1 MKNINKSN
9 IMGLIGMDIINIKN
23 EEVGTVVGDFNGKYI
38 VNVDGE
44 EKFYSESTLIR
55 NWKIVEEETE
65 EVMSENNETEEV
77 INEENIEDENKPN
90 EVIEEETE
98 ETSNEEIITEEIND
112 EDEIVDEI
120 EEVINENNEV
130 IKEEIEEVIDEENTE
145 DENKANEDEIVEET
159 EETSNEEIITEEIKD
174 EDEIV
179 DETEEVIN
187 ENDEVIEEE
196 TEEVISETDETEEFV
211 LETENE
217 GIIDNIKETEGRVK
231 ITGHLYGIPVKFD
244 KINQTTVWK
253 TLIKLYDNRKDE
265 NDKYSLEDKKY
276 LVRQLKQLDEKVFA
290 GAFRCLVSKTK
301 QNYIDELLK

>member
-9 IMGLIGMDIINIKN
+9 IMGLIGMDVINIKN
-23 EEVGTVVGDFNGKYI
+23 EVVGTVVGDFNGKYI
-38 VNVDGE
+38 INVDGE

-55 NWKIVEEETE
+55 NWKIVEDETE
-65 EVMSENNETEEV
+65 EVMNENDETEDAM
-77 INEENIEDENKPN
+77 NENDEL
-90 EVIEEETE
+90 IEEET
-98 ETSNEEIITEEIND
+98 
-112 EDEIVDEI
+112 
-120 EEVINENNEV
+120 
-130 IKEEIEEVIDEENTE
+130 EEVIDEENTE
-145 DENKANEDEIVEET
+145 NENKADEDEIVEET
-159 EETSNEEIITEEIKD
+159 E
-174 EDEIV
+174 
-179 DETEEVIN
+179 EEVIN

-196 TEEVISETDETEEFV
+196 TEEEIINENDEDEIVEETEEVINEENIEDENKSNEVIEEETEEFV

-217 GIIDNIKETEGRVK
+217 GIIDNIKETEGKVK
-231 ITGHLYGIPVKFD
+231 ITGHLYGVPVKFD

-301 QNYIDELLK
+301 QNYIEELMK

>member
-65 EVMSENNETEEV
+65 EVMSENNEAEEV
-77 INEENIEDENKPN
+77 INEESIEDENKPN
-90 EVIEEETE
+90 EVVEEETE

-112 EDEIVDEI
+112 EDEIIEET
-120 EEVINENNEV
+120 EEVINENDEM
-130 IKEEIEEVIDEENTE
+130 IEEEAEEVIDEENTE
-145 DENKANEDEIVEET
+145 DENKANEDEIIE
-159 EETSNEEIITEEIKD
+159 
-174 EDEIV
+174 
-179 DETEEVIN
+179 ETEEVIN
-187 ENDEVIEEE
+187 EN
-196 TEEVISETDETEEFV
+196 DETEEFV

-231 ITGHLYGIPVKFD
+231 ITGHLYGVPVKFD

-265 NDKYSLEDKKY
+265 NDKYSLDDKKY

-301 QNYIDELLK
+301 QNYIEELMK

>member
-9 IMGLIGMDIINIKN
+9 IMGLIGMDVINIKN
-23 EEVGTVVGDFNGKYI
+23 EAVGTVVGDFNGKYI

-65 EVMSENNETEEV
+65 ETSEAVLTTEES
-77 INEENIEDENKPN
+77 
-90 EVIEEETE
+90 
-98 ETSNEEIITEEIND
+98 SNEEIVTEEIED
-112 EDEIVDEI
+112 ED
-120 EEVINENNEV
+120 
-130 IKEEIEEVIDEENTE
+130 K
-145 DENKANEDEIVEET
+145 IVEET
-159 EETSNEEIITEEIKD
+159 EED
-174 EDEIV
+174 
-179 DETEEVIN
+179 VIN

-196 TEEVISETDETEEFV
+196 TEEDVINENDEVIEEETEEFI

-217 GIIDNIKETEGRVK
+217 GIIDNIKETEGKVK

-253 TLIKLYDNRKDE
+253 TLNRLYDNRKNE

-301 QNYIDELLK
+301 QNYIEELMK

>member
-9 IMGLIGMDIINIKN
+9 IMGLIGMDVINIKN

-44 EKFYSESTLIR
+44 EKFYSESTLIK
-55 NWKIVEEETE
+55 NWKI
-65 EVMSENNETEEV
+65 
-77 INEENIEDENKPN
+77 
-90 EVIEEETE
+90 IEEETE
-98 ETSNEEIITEEIND
+98 EISEAVLTTEEIK
-112 EDEIVDEI
+112 DEIV
-120 EEVINENNEV
+120 EETED
-130 IKEEIEEVIDEENTE
+130 VIDEENTE
-145 DENKANEDEIVEET
+145 DENK
-159 EETSNEEIITEEIKD
+159 
-174 EDEIV
+174 
-179 DETEEVIN
+179 
-187 ENDEVIEEE
+187 NDEVIEE
-196 TEEVISETDETEEFV
+196 ETEEFV

-217 GIIDNIKETEGRVK
+217 GIIDNIKETEGKVK

-265 NDKYSLEDKKY
+265 NDKYSLDDKKY

-301 QNYIDELLK
+301 QNYIEELMK

>member
-65 EVMSENNETEEV
+65 E
-77 INEENIEDENKPN
+77 
-90 EVIEEETE
+90 
-98 ETSNEEIITEEIND
+98 
-112 EDEIVDEI
+112 
-120 EEVINENNEV
+120 
-130 IKEEIEEVIDEENTE
+130 
-145 DENKANEDEIVEET
+145 
-159 EETSNEEIITEEIKD
+159 
-174 EDEIV
+174 
-179 DETEEVIN
+179 EVIN

-196 TEEVISETDETEEFV
+196 TEEVINEENIEDENKSNEVIEEETEEFV

-231 ITGHLYGIPVKFD
+231 ITV
-244 KINQTTVWK
+244 
-253 TLIKLYDNRKDE
+253 
-265 NDKYSLEDKKY
+265 
-276 LVRQLKQLDEKVFA
+276 
-290 GAFRCLVSKTK
+290 
-301 QNYIDELLK
+301 

>member
-9 IMGLIGMDIINIKN
+9 IMGLIGMDVINIKN

-44 EKFYSESTLIR
+44 EKFYSENTLIK

-65 EVMSENNETEEV
+65 DVINETNEDEIVDETEEV
-77 INEENIEDENKPN
+77 INEENIEDENKAN

-98 ETSNEEIITEEIND
+98 EFI
-112 EDEIVDEI
+112 
-120 EEVINENNEV
+120 
-130 IKEEIEEVIDEENTE
+130 
-145 DENKANEDEIVEET
+145 
-159 EETSNEEIITEEIKD
+159 
-174 EDEIV
+174 
-179 DETEEVIN
+179 
-187 ENDEVIEEE
+187 
-196 TEEVISETDETEEFV
+196 
-211 LETENE
+211 LETENR
-217 GIIDNIKETEGRVK
+217 GIIDNIKETEGKVK

-253 TLIKLYDNRKDE
+253 TLNRLYDNRKNE
-265 NDKYSLEDKKY
+265 NDEYSLDDKKY

-301 QNYIDELLK
+301 QNYIEELMK